1 MFIFVFINMIINNYN
16 SIIKK
21 TRIFVKKYMDNLD
34 DISHDYNHI
43 NLVVK
48 LALKIAK
55 QEGIMNKNDLFYIKM
70 GALLHDVG
78 DSKYSQEEQKDV
90 INKFLKKLKGLNKH
104 HRNEIIKISSNISLS
119 KDNDEKYDKTKLN
132 IYIVQDADRIN
143 SLGSIGIMRYITYNM
158 YKKQSFND
166 IISNMK
172 RRTLKI
178 KRFIRT
184 SSGKKIAKKQMQL
197 IMTFINNYYKGF

>member
-1 MFIFVFINMIINNYN
+1 MMIATYN
-16 SIIKK
+16 SFIKR
-21 TRIFVKKYMDNLD
+21 TRKFVKKYMDNLD

-43 NLVVK
+43 NLVVN

-55 QEGIMNKNDLFYIKM
+55 YEGIINKNDLFHIKM

-90 INKFLKKLKGLNKH
+90 INKFLKKLKGLNKY

-119 KDNDEKYDKTKLN
+119 KDNDETYDKNKIKT
-132 IYIVQDADRIN
+132 YIVQDADRIN

-158 YKKQSFND
+158 YKKHSFDD
-166 IISNMK
+166 ILSNMK

-178 KRFIRT
+178 KKFIRT
-184 SSGKKIAKKQMQL
+184 ASAKKIAKKHMHL
-197 IMTFINNYYKGF
+197 IMMFINNYYQGF